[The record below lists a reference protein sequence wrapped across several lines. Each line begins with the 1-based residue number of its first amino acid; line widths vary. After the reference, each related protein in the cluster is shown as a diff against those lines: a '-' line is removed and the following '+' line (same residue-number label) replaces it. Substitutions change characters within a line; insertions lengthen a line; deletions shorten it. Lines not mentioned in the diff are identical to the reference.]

1 MRRALVVGIDD
12 YPDQP
17 LSACSSDARR
27 VHERLRSNADGSPG
41 FESLLVCNPEQ
52 RITAALLQDLLRRT
66 LSQHADQAVL
76 YFAGHGGVDE
86 AGGYLLA
93 QDSQGG
99 TDGIRMADVLRMAND
114 SPVRDVVV
122 LLDCCSA
129 GELGHLD
136 HREDRALIDE
146 GLSIIAAARS
156 DEKAVEREGGGLFTT
171 LLCEALDGGAA
182 DVRGL
187 ITVASL
193 YAYLDESLG
202 SWEQRPQL
210 KAYVSRLVPLR
221 RCEPLV
227 PDELLRRLTV
237 LFPSADAQ
245 RSLVPANDPGGTAL
259 ATTERDVIADL
270 QRYRAAKLV
279 EPVASGLAS
288 EVYRLTPLGRRY
300 HRLASRG
307 RI

>member
-12 YPDQP
+12 YPHQP

-27 VHERLRSNADGSPG
+27 VHERLCTNADGSPS
-41 FESLLVCNPEQ
+41 FESLLVCNPE
-52 RITAALLQDLLRRT
+52 RRVTRALLQELLHRT
-66 LSQHADQAVL
+66 LEHHADQAVL

-93 QDSQGG
+93 EDSHDGSE
-99 TDGIRMADVLRMAND
+99 GIRMADVLCMAND
-114 SPVRDVVV
+114 SPVRDVVI

-129 GELGHLD
+129 GALGHLD
-136 HREDRALIDE
+136 HRDDRALIDE

-182 DVRGL
+182 DVRGFV
-187 ITVASL
+187 TVMSL
-193 YAYLDESLG
+193 YAYLDETLG

-210 KAYVSRLVPLR
+210 KSYVSRMVPLR
-221 RCEPLV
+221 QCEPQIS
-227 PDELLRRLTV
+227 DELLRRLPV

-245 RSLVPANDPGGTAL
+245 RALVPANDPGVTPSAP
-259 ATTERDVIADL
+259 AERDVIADL

-300 HRLASRG
+300 HRQAP

>member
-17 LSACSSDARR
+17 LSACSNDARR
-27 VHERLRSNADGSPG
+27 VHERLCVHADGSPS

-52 RITAALLQDLLRRT
+52 RVGRALLQELLERT
-66 LSQHADQAVL
+66 LSLDADQAVF

-93 QDSQGG
+93 QDSHDG
-99 TDGIRMADVLRMAND
+99 TDAIRMADVLRLAND
-114 SPVRDVVV
+114 SPVRDVVI
-122 LLDCCSA
+122 LLDCCAA
-129 GELGHLD
+129 GALGHLD
-136 HREDRALIDE
+136 HRNDRALIDE

-156 DEKAVEREGGGLFTT
+156 SERAVERDGGGLFTS

-187 ITVASL
+187 VTVASL

-210 KAYVSRLVPLR
+210 KSYVSRLVPLR
-221 RCEPLV
+221 RCAPVV
-227 PDELLRRLTV
+227 PDELLRRLPAF
-237 LFPSADAQ
+237 FPSADAPWA
-245 RSLVPANDPGGTAL
+245 LAPANDPVVASSVPI
-259 ATTERDVIADL
+259 ERDVLADL
-270 QRYRAAKLV
+270 QRYRAATLV
-279 EPVASGLAS
+279 EPVAVGPAG
-288 EVYRLTPLGRRY
+288 EAYRLTPLGRRY
-300 HRLASRG
+300 HRLAVRR